1 MKPKIPDLKPK
12 SGIFFLSDGSASSV
26 PKADSEQWAESA
38 LMVKIQ
44 G

>member
-1 MKPKIPDLKPK
+1 MPGLKPK
-12 SGIFFLSDGSASSV
+12 SGIFFLSDGGASDAL
-26 PKADSEQWAESA
+26 KADSEQWAESA